1 MKLLTLRKSQFRK
14 LGKEGS
20 YVKMVALFL
29 EMRMNP
35 LDEFEKAFAEAYLM
49 KEATIHG
56 RIVGSSNENQNIVG
70 EEEEPDPFA

>member
-14 LGKEGS
+14 LGTEGS
-20 YVKMVALFL
+20 HVKLLALLL

-49 KEATIHG
+49 KSAQMEKPDDQ
-56 RIVGSSNENQNIVG
+56 NQRDQVV
-70 EEEEPDPFA
+70 EEIDPFA

>member
-49 KEATIHG
+49 KIAQMEKLSDQNNREADA
-56 RIVGSSNENQNIVG
+56 V
-70 EEEEPDPFA
+70 EEIDPFA